1 MEFLGTLF
9 SFKKWCFFIHGE
21 TMVLDLILCCKMHNY
36 RKVILL
42 NLKMFLCAW
51 WPFFC
56 CHKRHS
62 IIQNYFKSL
71 VFSKEQSS
79 SEIWNCQWHKTF
91 SVTPVFTVLISWLIF
106 QIIKIRQCCG
116 FTFTNFLF
124 FLTATNALA
133 TSWATF
139 SNTVFC
145 IFWFDFPMV
154 ARWK

>member
-1 MEFLGTLF
+1 MG
-9 SFKKWCFFIHGE
+9 
-21 TMVLDLILCCKMHNY
+21 LDLSLCWKTRNY
-36 RKVILL
+36 WKVILKGYYVL
-42 NLKMFLCAW
+42 DDL
-51 WPFFC
+51 FFC

-71 VFSKEQSS
+71 VFSKQHSS